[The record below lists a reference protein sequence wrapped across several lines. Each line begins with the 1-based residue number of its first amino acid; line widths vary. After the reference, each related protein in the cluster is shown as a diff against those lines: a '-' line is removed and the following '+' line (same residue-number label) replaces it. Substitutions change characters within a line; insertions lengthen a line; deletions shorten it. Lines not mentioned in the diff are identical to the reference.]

1 MLSFGC
7 FAEVSE
13 KNHDEKLSRFLYKR
27 IILRNSNTVKRY
39 GFSAMKM
46 IRVHF
51 ISGDLL
57 LSTPT
62 VCYLDDH
69 V

>member
-27 IILRNSNTVKRY
+27 IILRDSNTVKQY

-46 IRVHF
+46 IRGVSF
-51 ISGDLL
+51 QG
-57 LSTPT
+57 
-62 VCYLDDH
+62 VCYLYDY
-69 V
+69 VSG